1 MIDRAHILPTGDEL
15 VSGCVAD
22 TSSPAI
28 ASVLQTVF
36 PWCHIRCL
44 PPVRDSETHIISQ
57 IDRSLAA
64 GIDLLVVSGGSGG
77 GHRHLPELAMDL
89 THSALTR
96 RFPEAAHRD
105 IYGSSGHLWCRV
117 VAAECDG
124 ALILSVPGPHVEAV
138 SAIEAAV
145 QALDRGRKDL
155 ADLAEA
161 LVQGVLQSYPPDAV
175 EITTGC

>member
-1 MIDRAHILPTGDEL
+1 MIRRAHILPTGDEL
-15 VSGCVAD
+15 VNGWVAD
-22 TSSPAI
+22 TSSTAI
-28 ASVLQTVF
+28 ASVLRSVF
-36 PWCHIRCL
+36 PWCDIQCL
-44 PPVRDSETHIISQ
+44 PPVRDSETRIVAQ
-57 IDRSLAA
+57 IDRSLAT

-89 THSALTR
+89 THSALTG

-117 VAAECDG
+117 VAAEYDG
-124 ALILSVPGPHVEAV
+124 ALILSVPGPHVGAV
-138 SAIEAAV
+138 SAMEGAV
-145 QALDRGRKDL
+145 RALVSDRRDL

-175 EITTGC
+175 EITNWC